1 MPSSLSEWR
10 QPGRWTIFPVA
21 RFAKSHDAVSLLA
34 DRPAIER
41 SEDFLG
47 KTNKVRPLTWLDTSI
62 GGIVSR
68 KISLVFRLSLNRAKR
83 KICSFIGYSEFV
95 HIWIARLVTA
105 TATQVVRPS
114 SSGRVPAPTKARQ
127 WPCSPTAASATTM
140 TQRPT
145 SCTFGAK

>member
-21 RFAKSHDAVSLLA
+21 WFAKSHDAVSLLA

-68 KISLVFRLSLNRAKR
+68 KISLVFPSFAEPGEKKNLLIHSLQRICPHLDRKAGHGNGYPGRKAK
-83 KICSFIGYSEFV
+83 
-95 HIWIARLVTA
+95 
-105 TATQVVRPS
+105 Q
-114 SSGRVPAPTKARQ
+114 
-127 WPCSPTAASATTM
+127 
-140 TQRPT
+140 
-145 SCTFGAK
+145 